1 LAGVAIEAIFSS
13 VAGGDALRARAMK
26 LIADASAQATTSAV
40 EVNVMTFSFTD
51 PQIAA
56 CLAAAAA
63 AQQASLTIRLIADWT
78 QRAADG
84 IQQVGRLA
92 ELGLPNLKVRYKKD
106 QPYVWDAADAR
117 MRWSYHAS
125 RGMLH
130 HKTLSVVV
138 DGEPSRLACG
148 SYNWSA
154 KAADSYENL
163 LIVADSTA
171 GCRELMSRME
181 KEFEAIWSDDTASLS
196 PADAQAHYE
205 AVAET
210 YRQQAIAA
218 PGPMNSVTL
227 SRAGTLRVLTSRHE
241 TPGTLR
247 VPNSRHDTRSEDSN
261 IEPDILIAFSAR
273 RPNEE
278 QSRAGYAESN
288 RTRHITLS
296 VPGGRTKRVPLTI
309 STLALDVIY
318 RARPGET
325 LLIAMYGLSTRV
337 PEYGALLNAA
347 RAGVRLKI
355 LLDRKVGKR
364 TAESL
369 SLARLREDLPIQV
382 KSGYRMM
389 HEKYIVNVDTATVLT
404 GTANMS
410 TDASMRH
417 SEHRIRVLGDS
428 GLADQFAAD
437 FETIWNRVSN
447 PV

>member
-1 LAGVAIEAIFSS
+1 MAIEAIFSS
-13 VAGGDALRARAMK
+13 VAGGDALRAHVVE
-26 LIADASAQATTSAV
+26 LIAGASAKATTSAV

-51 PQIAA
+51 PRIADS
-56 CLAAAAA
+56 LVAA
-63 AQQASLTIRLIADWT
+63 AQQPRLTIRLIADWT
-78 QRAADG
+78 QRADDG
-84 IQQVGRLA
+84 NQQVGRLA
-92 ELGLPNLKVRYKKD
+92 ELGLPNLRVRYKKD
-106 QPYVWDAADAR
+106 QPYIWDASDAR

-138 DGEPSRLACG
+138 DGEPSRLVCG
-148 SYNWSA
+148 SCNWSA

-163 LIVADSTA
+163 LIVTDSTA

-196 PADAQAHYE
+196 PDDAQRHYE
-205 AVAET
+205 AIAET
-210 YRQQAIAA
+210 YRQQAVAA
-218 PGPMNSVTL
+218 PGPMNSEASGPV
-227 SRAGTLRVLTSRHE
+227 GPLRVL
-241 TPGTLR
+241 
-247 VPNSRHDTRSEDSN
+247 NSRGDTRSGSAFEEGG
-261 IEPDILIAFSAR
+261 IEPIPPNILIAFSAR

-278 QSRAGYAESN
+278 HSRAGYAESN
-288 RTRHITLS
+288 RRRHITLS
-296 VPGGRTKRVPLTI
+296 TPGGRTKRVPLTI

-347 RAGVRLKI
+347 RRGVRLRI

-364 TAESL
+364 AAESL
-369 SLARLREDLPIQV
+369 SRVRLREDLPIRV
-382 KSGYRMM
+382 KTGHRMM
-389 HEKYIVNVDTATVLT
+389 HEKYVVNVDAATVLT

-417 SEHRIRVLGDS
+417 SEHRIRVLGNS

-447 PV
+447 LI

>member
-1 LAGVAIEAIFSS
+1 MAIEAIFSS
-13 VAGGDALRARAMK
+13 VAGGDALRARAVE
-26 LIADASAQATTSAV
+26 LIADASARATTSAV

-51 PQIAA
+51 PFIADS
-56 CLAAAAA
+56 LAAA
-63 AQQASLTIRLIADWT
+63 AQQPRLTIRLIADWT

-92 ELGLPNLKVRYKKD
+92 ELGLPNLRVRYKKD
-106 QPYVWDAADAR
+106 QPYIWDASDAR
-117 MRWSYHAS
+117 MRWSYRAS

-138 DGEPSRLACG
+138 DGEPSRLVCG

-163 LIVADSTA
+163 LIVTDSTA

-181 KEFEAIWSDDTASLS
+181 KEFAAIWSDNTASLS

-210 YRQQAIAA
+210 YRQQAMAA
-218 PGPMNSVTL
+218 PESMNSVPPGPGP
-227 SRAGTLRVLTSRHE
+227 AGPLRVLSSRHE
-241 TPGTLR
+241 AAGPLR
-247 VPNSRHDTRSEDSN
+247 MLNSRHDTGSGPEEGS
-261 IEPDILIAFSAR
+261 IGPDILIAFSAR

-288 RTRHITLS
+288 CRRHITLS

-347 RAGVRLKI
+347 RAGVSLRI

-369 SLARLREDLPIQV
+369 SLVRLREDLPIQV

-389 HEKYIVNVDTATVLT
+389 HEKYIVNVDTGTVLT

-410 TDASMRH
+410 TDASTRH
-417 SEHRIRVLGDS
+417 SEHRLRVLGNS

-437 FETIWNRVSN
+437 FDTIWNRVGNSI
-447 PV
+447 

>member
-1 LAGVAIEAIFSS
+1 MAIEAIFSS
-13 VAGGDALRARAMK
+13 VVGGDALRARAVE
-26 LIADASAQATTSAV
+26 LIADASAKATTSAV

-51 PQIAA
+51 PRIADS
-56 CLAAAAA
+56 LAAA
-63 AQQASLTIRLIADWT
+63 AQQPRLTIRLIADWT
-78 QRAADG
+78 QRADDG
-84 IQQVGRLA
+84 NQQVGRLA
-92 ELGLPNLKVRYKKD
+92 EFGLPNLRVRYKKD
-106 QPYVWDAADAR
+106 QPYIWDASDAR

-138 DGEPSRLACG
+138 DGEPSRLVCG

-154 KAADSYENL
+154 RAANSYENL
-163 LIVADSTA
+163 LIVTDSTA
-171 GCRELMSRME
+171 GCRELMSRVE
-181 KEFEAIWSDDTASLS
+181 REFETIWSDSTASLS

-210 YRQQAIAA
+210 YRQQAMAA
-218 PGPMNSVTL
+218 PGPMNSMA
-227 SRAGTLRVLTSRHE
+227 SGPARTLRVL
-241 TPGTLR
+241 
-247 VPNSRHDTRSEDSN
+247 NSRHDTRSGSAAEEGG
-261 IEPDILIAFSAR
+261 IESISPDILIAFSAR

-288 RTRHITLS
+288 RRRHITLS

-318 RARPGET
+318 RSRPGET

-347 RAGVRLKI
+347 RRGVCLRI
-355 LLDRKVGKR
+355 LLDSKVGKR

-369 SLARLREDLPIQV
+369 SLVRLREDLSIQL
-382 KSGYRMM
+382 KAGHRMM
-389 HEKYIVNVDTATVLT
+389 HEKYIVNIDTATVLT

-417 SEHRIRVLGDS
+417 SEHRIRVLGNNS
-428 GLADQFAAD
+428 LADQFAAD

-447 PV
+447 LI